1 MDKETCHKIDVTLG
15 HFVLVLLRLFY
26 LQESFF
32 RTVWFKLL
40 DQNNN
45 NAAYIMGVSIYILL
59 TLAD

>member
-15 HFVLVLLRLFY
+15 HFALVLLRLIY

-32 RTVWFKLL
+32 RVWFKLL